1 MKNYTVTLLIASLI
15 LPLSGKA
22 NISWGEEWENCFK
35 NEKVPPL
42 GYKCLS
48 DKKETSEKQLDLL
61 IAKSVKSI
69 KINFI
74 GVFNGKEDATETY
87 GDVYS
92 IRFLKSQDTWKQYR
106 KEFCL
111 AAASQINED
120 AYDYQANIDQ
130 CEINLNRR
138 HKEEINL
145 LGLPRVVE

>member
-1 MKNYTVTLLIASLI
+1 MKNYAIALQVAFLI

-22 NISWGEEWENCFK
+22 TISWGEEWESCFK
-35 NEKVPPL
+35 NGKMPAL
-42 GYKCLS
+42 GYECLS
-48 DKKETSEKQLDLL
+48 DKKETSEKQLDSL
-61 IAKSVKSI
+61 IAKSGKSI
-69 KINFI
+69 KTNFI
-74 GVFNGKEDATETY
+74 GAFNGKEDATETY

-92 IRFLKSQDTWKQYR
+92 TRFLKSQDIWKQYR

-111 AAASQINED
+111 AVASQINKD

-145 LGLPRVVE
+145 LGLPQAVE